1 MLVTSIAPTLALEH
15 AFVAMLNDFD
25 ALDPKHGDH
34 YAHARLDFAAYVG
47 GLEDQEAGINLPQ
60 GHVPCTHRWLVTS
73 DGTIVG
79 VTRVRQ
85 SMATPFLAA
94 HAGHI
99 GYDVAPSHR
108 INGYGHKALAVAL
121 AEAHRIGLLRVL
133 VFTAQD
139 NAPSRAIIE
148 RAGGLLE
155 SVAYSDYWGG
165 QECKYWI
172 PVQQVAKPNKTD
184 AGNGSKAICRVSDAS
199 RAPSPDP

>member
-1 MLVTSIAPTLALEH
+1 MLVTSFAPTLALEH

-25 ALDPKHGDH
+25 ALDPKHGEH
-34 YAHARLDFAAYVG
+34 YAPARLDFAAYVR

-73 DGTIVG
+73 DSTIVG
-79 VTRVRQ
+79 VTRVRH
-85 SMATPFLAA
+85 SIATPFLAA

-99 GYDVAPSHR
+99 GYDVAL
-108 INGYGHKALAVAL
+108 G
-121 AEAHRIGLLRVL
+121 EAHRIGIIRVL

-139 NAPSRAIIE
+139 NATSRAIIE

-155 SVAYSDYWGG
+155 SVAYSDYWGE

-172 PVQQVAKPNKTD
+172 PVHQVAE
-184 AGNGSKAICRVSDAS
+184 RLV
-199 RAPSPDP
+199 